1 MAGPS
6 TLYRTL
12 SEVDPVFKPF
22 ADALRPLNRSFS

>member
-1 MAGPS
+1 MAGQS

-22 ADALRPLNRSFS
+22 AGSLNPLNRTFS